1 MKKTLLTA
9 VAGAVLATG
18 IGAAPAAQA
27 EEKPDFDALLEMCD
41 EANTCEFHLS
51 GSPVV
56 YAEESKEV
64 TTVPAVN
71 CTNTEQERT
80 AFWMDARGERDWWE
94 VSLTHKAE
102 ILFVQ
107 SGFSVFYSQA
117 EDEEL
122 LTRKQYEMY
131 LPPGKV
137 GYVYQKPLMQRTEG
151 IYELHFEDK
160 QYGHYI
166 WYIPSTTTVPRPAS
180 TKDSQGWKIR
190 DRKMTDAEKKAHCAD
205 KDIGE

>member
-166 WYIPSTTTVPRPAS
+166 WYIPKTIIEPMP
-180 TKDSQGWKIR
+180 DSEAPTGNGSVLSHSIEDMSEE
-190 DRKMTDAEKKAHCAD
+190 DREHCD
-205 KDIGE
+205 SGE